1 MAKTNLT
8 ETTPSPSQLP
18 RSQPVTWKTG
28 VFALVPLLVLGGVIY
43 LFLQTNA
50 GLKIQPPAPVEQLSI
65 ERFVL
70 TPEGIE
76 AYIRNTGPQELTIA
90 QVIVNDAIWSATAKP
105 SPTLQRMGRAIVSI
119 PYPWV
124 KGESYTI
131 KFITSNSLAFS
142 GTIPVAFETPKPATA
157 TLWSFTLIGLYVGIV
172 PVFLGLLW
180 FPALRQIGKR
190 WMGFLLSLTAGLL
203 IYLGF
208 DATKEALEIADQV
221 PGPFQGVGLV
231 AIGGVLTFL
240 LLDAI
245 GRRQTAVG
253 RSESAQR
260 LTVAYLIA
268 LGIGLH
274 NLGEGLAIGAAYSV
288 GALALGTFLVI
299 GFIIQNIT
307 EGLGIIAPIL
317 RDRPRLWHLLWMG
330 VLGGG
335 PAILGAWIGG
345 FTYSAPLAVLFL
357 AIGAGAIFEVV
368 YEVAKLISKD
378 SKNLSPIGNFAGV
391 TVGMLMMY
399 VTGLFVK

>member
-1 MAKTNLT
+1 MNTLKPTN
-8 ETTPSPSQLP
+8 SM
-18 RSQPVTWKTG
+18 TWKTWLLG
-28 VFALVPLLVLGGVIY
+28 FLPLFILGSLIY

-50 GLKIQPPAPVEQLSI
+50 GLDLQPPAPVEQLAI

-76 AYIRNTGPQELTIA
+76 AYVRNTGPQELTLA
-90 QVIVNDAIWSATAKP
+90 QVIVNDAIWSATVTP
-105 SPTLQRMGRAIVSI
+105 SPTLPRLSRATVII
-119 PYPWV
+119 PFPWV
-124 KGESYTI
+124 QNEAYSVKL
-131 KFITSNSLAFS
+131 ITSNSLVFTGEIS
-142 GTIPVAFETPKPATA
+142 VAFETPKPATA
-157 TLWSFTLIGLYVGIV
+157 TFWSFTLIGIYVGVI

-180 FPALRQIGKR
+180 FPALRQLGYK

-203 IYLGF
+203 LYLGF
-208 DATKEALEIADQV
+208 DAAKEALEIADRV
-221 PGPFQGVGLV
+221 PSPFQGIGLV
-231 AIGGVLTFL
+231 AMGMVLTFL

-245 GRRQTAVG
+245 GRRQSAVG
-253 RSESAQR
+253 RNEATQR
-260 LTVAYLIA
+260 LTIAYLIA

-317 RDRPRLWHLLWMG
+317 RDRPSLAHLFWMG
-330 VLGGG
+330 LLGGV

-357 AIGAGAIFEVV
+357 SIGAGAVFEVV
-368 YEVAKLISKD
+368 YEIAKLLAKD
-378 SKNLSPIGNFAGV
+378 TKTLSPALNFAGV
-391 TVGMLMMY
+391 TAGMLIMY
-399 VTGLFVK
+399 VTGLLVK